1 MRKEVSH
8 LQTRLSASK
17 PRGKKTR
24 LGEILPNV
32 RKSQV
37 ENILTGVADGLEAGK
52 QIPAL
57 ARLDTLLEELQE
69 VEKKR
74 EKVPDIG
81 MVQAKQNATF
91 TGWWQQIKGMV
102 KNVTSPETSF
112 NLSMDAWEF
121 RQLTT
126 RMEEIE
132 KELAALTKEISS
144 TYESPAEIYMRNFQA
159 LEGDAYFTTMVAI
172 DQLIFWL
179 SQCRLGE
186 TAALAWT
193 CVLQVLVFVLCLA
206 FQGIIIAYLSIA
218 TLAMYNDP
226 CKIRSHLTLRVIGA
240 AILLVRC
247 TKNLWRS
254 PSCMQL
260 TREHGQTS
268 QNGCLVVSSYVP
280 KPRSH
285 FASS

>member
-1 MRKEVSH
+1 
-8 LQTRLSASK
+8 
-17 PRGKKTR
+17 
-24 LGEILPNV
+24 
-32 RKSQV
+32 
-37 ENILTGVADGLEAGK
+37 
-52 QIPAL
+52 
-57 ARLDTLLEELQE
+57 
-69 VEKKR
+69 
-74 EKVPDIG
+74 

-91 TGWWQQIKGMV
+91 TGWFQQIKGMV

-112 NLSMDAWEF
+112 NLGMDAREL

-126 RMEEIE
+126 RKEEIE
-132 KELAALTKEISS
+132 EELAALTKEISS
-144 TYESPAEIYMRNFQA
+144 TYESPAEIYTRNFQA
-159 LEGDAYFTTMVAI
+159 LGGDAYFTTMVAI

-206 FQGIIIAYLSIA
+206 FQGIIIIYLSIV

-226 CKIRSHLTLRVIGA
+226 C
-240 AILLVRC
+240 
-247 TKNLWRS
+247 NLWRS

>member
-112 NLSMDAWEF
+112 NLGMDAREL

-126 RMEEIE
+126 RKEEIE
-132 KELAALTKEISS
+132 EELAALTKEISS

-179 SQCRLGE
+179 SQCSRLGG
-186 TAALAWT
+186 TVALAWT

-206 FQGIIIAYLSIA
+206 FQGIIIIYLSIV

-226 CKIRSHLTLRVIGA
+226 C
-240 AILLVRC
+240 
-247 TKNLWRS
+247 NLWRS

-280 KPRSH
+280 KLRSH
-285 FASS
+285 LELSCDELCGQN